1 MSWREWGESQPLRTA
16 LKLAMDICRAEF
28 RQTPGWGCS
37 CLARLEGFPFLD
49 QAGEN
54 WFRIVFLAPL
64 SFENRPWSDFRCHE
78 RVRVNRHLHH
88 ATTALICFYSFLL
101 LFLTKNYSNLN
112 QYHNWHS
119 HYWNH
124 KSQLSLLGSFGPQN
138 PNIRNLSAQKYD
150 MKVSIHPTT
159 LPLLLLF
166 PSRMVVIENRVLAWS
181 HISRFHVRIP
191 AMSGIMEP
199 PQMI

>member
-1 MSWREWGESQPLRTA
+1 MINPTIRTSFCCGCLLSWREWGESQPLRTA
-16 LKLAMDICRAEF
+16 FKLTMDICRAEF

-101 LFLTKNYSNLN
+101 LLLTKKITAILINIIIDIHITGITNLN
-112 QYHNWHS
+112 WAGLAALG
-119 HYWNH
+119 H
-124 KSQLSLLGSFGPQN
+124 KTQISEIFQPKN
-138 PNIRNLSAQKYD
+138 VIWR
-150 MKVSIHPTT
+150 
-159 LPLLLLF
+159 F
-166 PSRMVVIENRVLAWS
+166 PSIQPP
-181 HISRFHVRIP
+181 FHFYCCLNLGWWLFRT
-191 AMSGIMEP
+191 GY
-199 PQMI
+199 